1 MNMFSKWAPLMH
13 MYKIGFLPQS
23 PPFHG
28 IPSSDVSVMN
38 WFTHGSVPFI
48 RHSHG
53 GENGRAKADVI
64 YWVDYEREGVNKSL
78 A

>member
-1 MNMFSKWAPLMH
+1 
-13 MYKIGFLPQS
+13 
-23 PPFHG
+23 
-28 IPSSDVSVMN
+28 MN

-78 A
+78 ARPFKSSEIRTGLSQLVSAMCYLNLKTSFCI

>member
-1 MNMFSKWAPLMH
+1 
-13 MYKIGFLPQS
+13 
-23 PPFHG
+23 
-28 IPSSDVSVMN
+28 MN

-48 RHSHG
+48 RHRHG